1 MKSKGCIQRDRAS
14 IGERRGPALG
24 WLLTT
29 IAPIALGAAGPALA
43 EGSPDSRHA
52 IDRTHFDLAQ
62 GTLAQA
68 EQHVFDIPAQ
78 PLASAL
84 TAFGQQSG
92 LQVTFAPAMASGRRS
107 SAVSGSLAPEEA
119 LRRILAG
126 TGVTYRFVDGRT
138 VALEIAADAKTGSV
152 VTLPPVTVIGTRE
165 ANVPL
170 SNVPASVTVV
180 PREEIEKEQIT
191 APRIE
196 DIISRTV
203 PGFNPTNNGVRQIRG
218 RTAQVF
224 LNGTPLNEQLR
235 ASSGSD
241 LNVLPP
247 DHLDKIEV
255 SRGANSAYGF
265 GSPGGIIALSTPR
278 AESEELTLTTKL
290 RGSFNP
296 HEPGGSYQTTLYQ
309 GASQIVGKLDYHLGG
324 SVGYDGLEFD
334 ADGNRALGFESP
346 NGLTNAREGIGA
358 LDGSFGYDLG
368 ESGKLRLTAAASYTN
383 VLRGYEI
390 DGLGT
395 YRQVQ
400 SSIVRFP
407 PADDSYRRAG
417 ALNGSYENADIWGS
431 AVKLELLAS
440 KVDTTAYRSEFG
452 TGRALRDEQT
462 NEYQGFRSSITT
474 PLSGVYEGLSFT
486 YGFDALRNRY
496 FRPVYF
502 SDNGALESFVSPDV
516 TLDSYAPYVQV
527 NMPVGPFLL
536 SGGVRH
542 EEYRGSAETATGP
555 GGIQGGDIRPFDLTL
570 YNAGIV
576 YPLTDAIDLFGSF
589 TQGAEIT
596 QLGRAARDA
605 GMADQIDPRPA
616 KSNQYEIGLR
626 KLKSSLRYG
635 VSAFYTE
642 SDLLSALQCDGI
654 NPCTP
659 LREPRKFW
667 GIEGSL
673 NWQIDRQWGI
683 GGVVTWYEGTRET
696 ETGDTRRIG
705 GSTVPPLLTSAYVDY
720 APYEWWKNTVSI
732 DYRGERDRFGDSTDF
747 DEGRVDRVALLNYGA
762 IFTVGRGEI
771 LFGVRNL
778 LNKKYFSIPAEAGN
792 GGFLW
797 VPEEGTR
804 VSLAYAIRW

>member
-1 MKSKGCIQRDRAS
+1 MGVGMPSKSRA
-14 IGERRGPALG
+14 GARRKSGSRWILVAPLALG
-24 WLLTT
+24 V
-29 IAPIALGAAGPALA
+29 AEPAV
-43 EGSPDSRHA
+43 
-52 IDRTHFDLAQ
+52 AQ
-62 GTLAQA
+62 GTQAGSPPGGAAPGQLAQA
-68 EQHVFDIPAQ
+68 ERRAFNIPVQ
-78 PLASAL
+78 PLGSAL

-92 LQVTFAPAMASGRRS
+92 LQVTFNPALASGRRS
-107 SAVSGSLAPEEA
+107 SAVFGTFAAEEA
-119 LRRILAG
+119 LRLVLAG

-138 VALEIAADAKTGSV
+138 VALEIGPDGKTGAV
-152 VTLPPVTVIGTRE
+152 TTLPSVTVIGARGPD
-165 ANVPL
+165 VPL
-170 SNVPASVTVV
+170 SNVPSSIAYVG
-180 PREEIEKEQIT
+180 REEIAKEQIT
-191 APRIE
+191 APRVE
-196 DIISRTV
+196 DILTRTV

-241 LNVLPP
+241 LNILPP
-247 DHLDKIEV
+247 DHLDNIEV

-265 GSPGGIIALSTPR
+265 GSPGGIIAMNTPR
-278 AESEELTLTTKL
+278 AESEELTLTSKV

-296 HEPGGSYQTTLYQ
+296 HQPGGSYQTTLYQ
-309 GASQIVGKLDYHLGG
+309 SASQIVGKADFHVGG
-324 SVGYDGLEFD
+324 SVGYDGSEFD
-334 ADGNRALGFESP
+334 ADGNRALGFNGP
-346 NGLTNAREGIGA
+346 NGLANNTEGIGA

-368 ESGKLRLTAAASYTN
+368 AGGKLRLTGAASYTN
-383 VLRGYEI
+383 VLRGYDI

-400 SSIVRFP
+400 SSIVRYS

-417 ALNGSYENADIWGS
+417 TLNGSYENADIGGS
-431 AVKLELLAS
+431 AVKLELFGS
-440 KVDTTAYRSEFG
+440 NVDTTAYRPEFG
-452 TGRALRDEQT
+452 TNRALRDEQT
-462 NEYQGFRSSITT
+462 NEYRGFRSSITT
-474 PLSGVYEGLSFT
+474 PVSDLYEGLAFT

-502 SDNGALESFVSPDV
+502 DDTGALESFVSPDV

-527 NMPVGPFLL
+527 NMPAGPFLL
-536 SGGVRH
+536 SGGIRH
-542 EEYRGSAETATGP
+542 EEYRGSVETAVGQ
-555 GGIQGGDIRPFDLTL
+555 GGVQGGDIRPFDLTL
-570 YNAGIV
+570 FNAGIV
-576 YPLTDAIDLFGSF
+576 YPLTDMIDLFGSF
-589 TQGAEIT
+589 TQGSEIT

-605 GMADQIDPRPA
+605 GTADNIDPRPA

-659 LREPRKFW
+659 LREPREFW

-683 GGVVTWYEGTRET
+683 GGVLTWYEGTRKT

-705 GSTVPPLLTSAYVDY
+705 GSEVPPLLTSAYVDY
-720 APYEWWKNTVSI
+720 APYEWWTNTVSL
-732 DYRGERDRFGDSTDF
+732 DYRGERDRFGDSVDF
-747 DEGRVDRVALLNYGA
+747 DEGRVDRVAILNYGA
-762 IFTVGRGEI
+762 IFSVGRGQV

-804 VSLAYAIRW
+804 VSLAYALRW

>member
-1 MKSKGCIQRDRAS
+1 MKYASRKRAGAGQRNGAGLRWALAA
-14 IGERRGPALG
+14 IAPLALG
-24 WLLTT
+24 S
-29 IAPIALGAAGPALA
+29 GPALA
-43 EGSPDSRHA
+43 QVSPHA
-52 IDRTHFDLAQ
+52 DV
-62 GTLAQA
+62 AQA
-68 EQHVFDIPAQ
+68 VGATGQRAFDVPAQ

-92 LQVTFAPAMASGRRS
+92 LQVTFDPAVASGRRS
-107 SAVSGSLAPEEA
+107 PGVTGTLAPEEA
-119 LRRILAG
+119 LRRVLAG
-126 TGVTYRFVDGRT
+126 TGLIYRFVDNRT
-138 VALEIAADAKTGSV
+138 VALQVAADGTVRPA
-152 VTLPPVTVIGTRE
+152 VTLPPVTVLGTRGPE
-165 ANVPL
+165 VPL
-170 SNVPASVTVV
+170 SNVPSSITYV
-180 PREEIEKEQIT
+180 PREEIAKEQIT
-191 APRIE
+191 APRVE
-196 DIISRTV
+196 DIITRTV

-241 LNVLPP
+241 LNILPP
-247 DHLDKIEV
+247 DHLDSIEV

-278 AESEELTLTTKL
+278 AESEELTLTTKM
-290 RGSFNP
+290 RGSFTP
-296 HEPGGSYQTTLYQ
+296 QQPGGSYQTTLYQ
-309 GASQIVGKLDYHLGG
+309 AASQIVGRFDYHLGG

-334 ADGNRALGFESP
+334 RDGNRALGFNSP
-346 NGLTNAREGIGA
+346 NNLSNAKEGIGA

-368 ESGKLRLTAAASYTN
+368 EAGKLRLTAATSYTN
-383 VLRGYEI
+383 VLRGYEV

-400 SSIVRFP
+400 SSVVRFAP
-407 PADDSYRRAG
+407 DDDAYRRAG
-417 ALNGSYENADIWGS
+417 TLNASYENPDILGS

-440 KVDTTAYRSEFG
+440 KVDTTAHRTEFG
-452 TGRALRDEQT
+452 TGRTLRDEQT

-474 PLSGVYEGLSFT
+474 PLSGVYEDLSLT
-486 YGFDALRNRY
+486 YGFDVLRNRY
-496 FRPVYF
+496 FRPVHF
-502 SDNGALESFVSPDV
+502 DDTGALESFVSPDV

-527 NMPVGPFLL
+527 NVPVGPFQLT
-536 SGGVRH
+536 GGVRH
-542 EEYRGSAETATGP
+542 EEYRGSVETAVGP
-555 GGIQGGDIRPFDLTL
+555 GGIQGGDIKPFDLTL
-570 YNAGIV
+570 FNAGIV
-576 YPLTDAIDLFGSF
+576 YPLTDMIDLFGSF

-605 GMADQIDPRPA
+605 GTADNIDPRPA

-626 KLKSSLRYG
+626 KLKSSVRYG

-642 SDLLSALQCDGI
+642 SDLISDLQCDGI

-659 LREPRKFW
+659 LREPRKLW
-667 GIEGSL
+667 GLEGSL
-673 NWQIDRQWGI
+673 AWEIDRQWGV
-683 GGVVTWYEGTRET
+683 GGVLTWYEGTRET

-705 GSTVPPLLTSAYVDY
+705 GSSVPPLLTSAYVDY
-720 APYEWWKNTVSI
+720 TPYEWWKNTVSI

-762 IFTVGRGEI
+762 IFSVGRGQV

-804 VSLAYAIRW
+804 VSLAYALRW